1 MKKIGA
7 GVGMKKAT
15 DHGIGV
21 KIGSAAPV
29 AAKRNAPPS
38 KLGPTQGATSR
49 GTGVGKKGK

>member
-1 MKKIGA
+1 
-7 GVGMKKAT
+7 MKKAT

-21 KIGSAAPV
+21 KIGSAAPA
-29 AAKRNAPPS
+29 AAKRNSPPS